1 MKIPATTAVLATRC
15 AHPESRKPGHRY
27 CPACRAAY
35 MREWRQK
42 QKEERT
48 RLRAIAER
56 YEAEESA
63 HGR

>member
-1 MKIPATTAVLATRC
+1 VNIHAAPWAPRC
-15 AHPESRKPGHRY
+15 THPESRKPGHRY
-27 CPACRAAY
+27 CKACRAAY

-42 QKEERT
+42 QKDDLR

-56 YEAEESA
+56 HETQEQD

>member
-1 MKIPATTAVLATRC
+1 
-15 AHPESRKPGHRY
+15 
-27 CPACRAAY
+27 

-42 QKEERT
+42 QKEDLR

-56 YEAEESA
+56 HETQEQD